1 MPREIDD
8 AWVEEAIE
16 AYRRIEQKEASYA
29 RALSQLEVSVRSP
42 DGAVEIVVGAD
53 GKVRRVN
60 VSGPLDAMSNA
71 DLSRAIHQAAS
82 AAHEAAE
89 WARRKLHDET
99 FGDYR
104 SLGAVR

>member
-16 AYRRIEQKEASYA
+16 AYRRIEAKQTAFE

-60 VSGPLDAMSNA
+60 LSGSLESMSNA
-71 DLSRAIHQAAS
+71 DLARAIEQATA
-82 AAHEAAE
+82 AAHDAAE